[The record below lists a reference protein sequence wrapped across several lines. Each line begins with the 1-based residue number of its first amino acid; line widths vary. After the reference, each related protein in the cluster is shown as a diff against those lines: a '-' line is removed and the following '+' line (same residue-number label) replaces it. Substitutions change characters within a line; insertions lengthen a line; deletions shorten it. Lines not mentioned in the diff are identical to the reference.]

1 MLEEE
6 MRRAIKFCEWRA
18 LWWDEQRHGRPN
30 LKPFH
35 LAEGVSAYAAEQAQA
50 ECECTI
56 CWTARWVEIRKTA
69 GTALAQYLS
78 LDGEP
83 PQTEAIHITIEDDSE
98 DEDFKY
104 EYD

>member
-6 MRRAIKFCEWRA
+6 MRHAIKFCEWRA
-18 LWWDEQRHGRPN
+18 LWWDEQRHSRPN

-35 LAEGVSAYAAEQAQA
+35 LVEGVSAYVAEQAQA
-50 ECECTI
+50 EHECTI
-56 CWTARWVEIRKTA
+56 CWTAQWAEIRKTA
-69 GTALAQYLS
+69 ETALAQYLS

-83 PQTEAIHITIEDDSE
+83 LQMEAIHITIEDDSE